1 MDFGEILYGHNVVG
15 AVSTYAPIVITG
27 GRTSLFLTSQRMPS
41 RYGCV
46 HKHLQL
52 YKRNNYIYVNV
63 IIYVY
68 MNTSAVVCCH
78 NNESAVFFSSILY
91 GVSFVGNDTYF
102 TYTKMGAT
110 LPVLKN
116 EIRDFFFARLGTGRT
131 SQGRRATDANT
142 YTYNNKKRTGN
153 DRFPNIHRDLR

>member
-1 MDFGEILYGHNVVG
+1 
-15 AVSTYAPIVITG
+15 
-27 GRTSLFLTSQRMPS
+27 
-41 RYGCV
+41 
-46 HKHLQL
+46 
-52 YKRNNYIYVNV
+52 
-63 IIYVY
+63 

-131 SQGRRATDANT
+131 SQDRRATDANT

-153 DRFPNIHRDLR
+153 DRFPNIHRNLR